1 MQIRCSNRL
10 MLVDYQS
17 MSNDFLLDV
26 SCAKS
31 GVDLLSTLSQRL
43 RTEGGHELPTCKGI
57 SNVICVP

>member
-1 MQIRCSNRL
+1 